1 VTEETMSKLR
11 IAPRGAPPQPDP
23 PKAAALPDAARHKL
37 ENLAVEVQGAAM
49 VLRAEVVV
57 VEEEDMYF
65 AVSMWL
71 DRIAADLGEMECRQY
86 PIAASE
92 AK

>member
-1 VTEETMSKLR
+1 
-11 IAPRGAPPQPDP
+11 
-23 PKAAALPDAARHKL
+23 
-37 ENLAVEVQGAAM
+37 
-49 VLRAEVVV
+49 VVV